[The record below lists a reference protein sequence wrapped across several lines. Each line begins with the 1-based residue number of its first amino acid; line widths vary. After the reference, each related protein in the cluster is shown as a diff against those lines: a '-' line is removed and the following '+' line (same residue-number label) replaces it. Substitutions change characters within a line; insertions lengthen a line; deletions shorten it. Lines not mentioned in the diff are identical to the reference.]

1 MYDDPKH
8 IRDHV
13 VKVRLNEV
21 EMRLLAALAEFNRVQ
36 LIATFARS
44 LVIEQMTEQQKQ
56 GVIHDGLAP
65 DSAPRT
71 GRSGGA

>member
-13 VKVRLNEV
+13 VKVRLNDA
-21 EMRLLAALAEFNRVQ
+21 EMRLLEALAEFNHAQ
-36 LIATFARS
+36 PAAFARD
-44 LVIEQMTEQQKQ
+44 LVLEQMMEQQNQ
-56 GVIHDGLAP
+56 GGIRDGLAS

>member
-21 EMRLLAALAEFNRVQ
+21 EMRLLAALAEFNRVH

-44 LVIEQMTEQQKQ
+44 LVIEQMTE
-56 GVIHDGLAP
+56 
-65 DSAPRT
+65 
-71 GRSGGA
+71 

>member
-21 EMRLLAALAEFNRVQ
+21 EMRLLAALAAFNRVQ
-36 LIATFARS
+36 VATFARS
-44 LVIEQMTEQQKQ
+44 LVIEQMMEQQNQ
-56 GVIHDGLAP
+56 GGIRDGLAS

>member
-36 LIATFARS
+36 VATFARS
-44 LVIEQMTEQQKQ
+44 LVLEQMMEQQNQ
-56 GVIHDGLAP
+56 GGICDGFAS
-65 DSAPRT
+65 DSAPRA
-71 GRSGGA
+71 GRSGGS